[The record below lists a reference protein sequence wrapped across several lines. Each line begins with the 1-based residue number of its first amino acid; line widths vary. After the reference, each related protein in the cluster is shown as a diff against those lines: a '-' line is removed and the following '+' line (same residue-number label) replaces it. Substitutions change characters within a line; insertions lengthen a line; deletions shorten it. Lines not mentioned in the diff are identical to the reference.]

1 MLARIMGSGSSSSSS
16 GISSHQ
22 LLAPPSPLPST
33 HPTPH
38 QHQIISTTQQKL
50 SSAIFYGT
58 ASFLIIFLNKLILGS
73 NKQGFYGFP
82 SFSFLAVT
90 QFMTT
95 SACLWG
101 CKKAGKVQITELNVD
116 VLRIMSP
123 LVLIS
128 LANVI
133 SGLGGTQKINLPM
146 FTVLRRFSIFLTMV
160 RMCAMQDFDV
170 YVYTAIYTH
179 SHTHSDTHTH
189 THKGPGRVRFWDR
202 DKQLGEDQC
211 LYDDFWGPCRSNVGF
226 DL

>member
-1 MLARIMGSGSSSSSS
+1 MSACGGSFSSALADDERVTFLSLSDGLRRFSLPPHLTLQITQPTYMTSTHPQSHTAMLARIMGSGSSSSSIS
-16 GISSHQ
+16 SSSHQ
-22 LLAPPSPLPST
+22 LIAPPSPLPST
-33 HPTPH
+33 HPTPQH
-38 QHQIISTTQQKL
+38 HQIISTTQQKL

-73 NKQGFYGFP
+73 TNKGFYGFP

-90 QFMTT
+90 QFLTT

-101 CKKAGKVQITELNVD
+101 CKKAGKIQITELNAD

-146 FTVLRRFSIFLTMV
+146 FTVLRRFSIFFTMV
-160 RMCAMQDFDV
+160 
-170 YVYTAIYTH
+170 
-179 SHTHSDTHTH
+179 S
-189 THKGPGRVRFWDR
+189 K
-202 DKQLGEDQC
+202 
-211 LYDDFWGPCRSNVGF
+211 
-226 DL
+226 